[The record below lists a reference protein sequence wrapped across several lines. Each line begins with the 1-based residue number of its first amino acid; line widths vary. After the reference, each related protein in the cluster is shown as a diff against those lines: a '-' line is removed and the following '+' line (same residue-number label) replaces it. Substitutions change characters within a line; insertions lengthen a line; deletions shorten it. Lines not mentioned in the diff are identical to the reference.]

1 MIRQPLQLKLE
12 LRLLLEVELA
22 AVRVV
27 SGYAVVVVPVD
38 CAAHAETHSMASFL
52 LPHQLRGIVLLFV
65 LLKQAAPSL

>member
-1 MIRQPLQLKLE
+1 MIRQLLQLELE

-52 LPHQLRGIVLLFV
+52 LPQLRGIVLLFV